1 VIRTLHPAQTLK
13 RGFMLL
19 KRGNTLLTATSEAKI
34 GEVLQL
40 EGKDGS
46 IPVRIESNPN
56 QLD

>member
-1 VIRTLHPAQTLK
+1 LHPAQTLK

-19 KRGNTLLTATSEAKI
+19 KRGNTLLTATSEARI

-46 IPVRIESNPN
+46 IPVRIEGNTN